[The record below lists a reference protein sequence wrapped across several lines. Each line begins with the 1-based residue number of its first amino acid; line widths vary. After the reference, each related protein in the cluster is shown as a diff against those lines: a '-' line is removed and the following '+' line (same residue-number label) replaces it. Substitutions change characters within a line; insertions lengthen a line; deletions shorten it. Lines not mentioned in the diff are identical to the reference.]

1 MPSIFII
8 TNIYKGLFMD
18 NLLLNEKNKDKK
30 AKITEQLPLL
40 LPMIEELNELHKTDK
55 VRSNWWADF
64 SKFLK
69 KSKK

>member
-1 MPSIFII
+1 
-8 TNIYKGLFMD
+8 MD
-18 NLLLNEKNKDKK
+18 ALLLNEEHKDKK

-55 VRSNWWADF
+55 VRLNWWADF
-64 SKFLK
+64 SKFLN